1 MYQNIP
7 KYTETDAKIH
17 ISQQC
22 RNPAFYLCIKQQF
35 IINSMMKTNMISI
48 GMCAFTLMACGGQL
62 SFRETLQTQVVPM
75 SEANLAIP
83 ITALQDLPPA
93 AVFHQSSGQANVS
106 VRLVHDTLF
115 VESRCDSLMQ
125 LVYQYEN
132 QINQWQQ
139 ERQNQ
144 VVHTER
150 DIGWKGP
157 KIGITFMIGL
167 LILLGWI
174 WVKNKSP
181 GR

>member
-1 MYQNIP
+1 
-7 KYTETDAKIH
+7 
-17 ISQQC
+17 
-22 RNPAFYLCIKQQF
+22 
-35 IINSMMKTNMISI
+35 MKTNMISI
-48 GMCAFTLMACGGQL
+48 WMCTLALTACEASKESVVNQQKADWGQQ

-83 ITALQDLPPA
+83 VTALHELPPTA
-93 AVFHQSSGQANVS
+93 AFHQSSGQAHVS

-144 VVHTER
+144 VVHQER
-150 DIGWKGP
+150 DVGWKGP
-157 KIGITFMIGL
+157 IIGTVFL
-167 LILLGWI
+167 VCILLFFGWI
-174 WVKNKSP
+174 WIKNKSP
-181 GR
+181 GQAQNTG

>member
-1 MYQNIP
+1 
-7 KYTETDAKIH
+7 
-17 ISQQC
+17 
-22 RNPAFYLCIKQQF
+22 
-35 IINSMMKTNMISI
+35 MKTNMISI
-48 GMCAFTLMACGGQL
+48 WMCTFTLMACGASKETVVNQEKADWGQL

-83 ITALQDLPPA
+83 ITALHDLPPA

-139 ERQNQ
+139 ERHNQ
-144 VVHTER
+144 IVHTER
-150 DIGWKGP
+150 DIGWKGSI
-157 KIGITFMIGL
+157 IGTVFWVSL
-167 LILLGWI
+167 LLFFGWI
-174 WVKNKSP
+174 WIKNKSS

>member
-1 MYQNIP
+1 
-7 KYTETDAKIH
+7 
-17 ISQQC
+17 
-22 RNPAFYLCIKQQF
+22 
-35 IINSMMKTNMISI
+35 MKTNMISI
-48 GMCAFTLMACGGQL
+48 WMCAFTLMACGASKETVINQEKADWGQL

-83 ITALQDLPPA
+83 ITALHDLPPA

-125 LVYQYEN
+125 LVYQYES

-144 VVHTER
+144 VVHQER
-150 DIGWKGP
+150 DVGWKGP
-157 KIGITFMIGL
+157 IIGTVFGVGL
-167 LILLGWI
+167 LLFFGWI

>member
-1 MYQNIP
+1 
-7 KYTETDAKIH
+7 
-17 ISQQC
+17 
-22 RNPAFYLCIKQQF
+22 
-35 IINSMMKTNMISI
+35 MKTNMISI
-48 GMCAFTLMACGGQL
+48 GMCAFTLMACGASKETVVNQEKADWGQL
-62 SFRETLQTQVVPM
+62 SFRETLQTQVV
-75 SEANLAIP
+75 
-83 ITALQDLPPA
+83 PA

-125 LVYQYEN
+125 LVYQYES

-144 VVHTER
+144 VVHQER
-150 DIGWKGP
+150 DVGWKGP
-157 KIGITFMIGL
+157 IIGTVFGVGL
-167 LILLGWI
+167 LLFFGWI

>member
-1 MYQNIP
+1 
-7 KYTETDAKIH
+7 
-17 ISQQC
+17 
-22 RNPAFYLCIKQQF
+22 
-35 IINSMMKTNMISI
+35 MKTNMISI
-48 GMCAFTLMACGGQL
+48 GMCAFTLMACGASKETVVNQEKADWGQL

-83 ITALQDLPPA
+83 ITALHDLPPA
-93 AVFHQSSGQANVS
+93 AAFHQSSGQAHVS

-144 VVHTER
+144 VVHQER
-150 DIGWKGP
+150 DVGWKGQ
-157 KIGITFMIGL
+157 ITGAVLLLGLFVLIGL
-167 LILLGWI
+167 IWI
-174 WVKNKSP
+174 KNKSP
-181 GR
+181 

>member
-1 MYQNIP
+1 
-7 KYTETDAKIH
+7 
-17 ISQQC
+17 
-22 RNPAFYLCIKQQF
+22 
-35 IINSMMKTNMISI
+35 MKTNMISI
-48 GMCAFTLMACGGQL
+48 WMCTLALTACEASKESVVNQQKADWGQQ

-83 ITALQDLPPA
+83 VTALHELPPTA
-93 AVFHQSSGQANVS
+93 AFHQSSGQAHVS

-150 DIGWKGP
+150 DIGWKEP
-157 KIGITFMIGL
+157 IIGITFMSGL
-167 LILLGWI
+167 LIWLGWI
-174 WVKNKSP
+174 WIKNKSP

>member
-1 MYQNIP
+1 
-7 KYTETDAKIH
+7 
-17 ISQQC
+17 
-22 RNPAFYLCIKQQF
+22 
-35 IINSMMKTNMISI
+35 MKTNMISI
-48 GMCAFTLMACGGQL
+48 WMCAFTLMACGASKETVVNQEKADWGQL

-83 ITALQDLPPA
+83 ITG
-93 AVFHQSSGQANVS
+93 SGQANVS

-144 VVHTER
+144 VVHQER
-150 DIGWKGP
+150 DVGWKGP
-157 KIGITFMIGL
+157 IIGTVFGVGL
-167 LILLGWI
+167 LLFFGWI

>member
-1 MYQNIP
+1 
-7 KYTETDAKIH
+7 
-17 ISQQC
+17 
-22 RNPAFYLCIKQQF
+22 
-35 IINSMMKTNMISI
+35 MKTNMISI
-48 GMCAFTLMACGGQL
+48 WVCAFTLMACGASKETVVDQEKADWGQL

-83 ITALQDLPPA
+83 ITALHDLPPA

-174 WVKNKSP
+174 WIKNKSL

>member
-1 MYQNIP
+1 
-7 KYTETDAKIH
+7 
-17 ISQQC
+17 
-22 RNPAFYLCIKQQF
+22 
-35 IINSMMKTNMISI
+35 MKTNLISI
-48 GMCAFTLMACGGQL
+48 WVCAFTLMACGASKETVVDQEKADWGQLSFRETLQTQVVPMSEDWGQL

-106 VRLVHDTLF
+106 VRLIHDTLF

-125 LVYQYEN
+125 LVYQYEK

-144 VVHTER
+144 MEHREW

-157 KIGITFMIGL
+157 IIGITFMIGL

-174 WVKNKSP
+174 WIKNKSP

>member
-1 MYQNIP
+1 
-7 KYTETDAKIH
+7 
-17 ISQQC
+17 
-22 RNPAFYLCIKQQF
+22 
-35 IINSMMKTNMISI
+35 MKTNLISI
-48 GMCAFTLMACGGQL
+48 WMCAFTLMACGASKETVVDQEKADWGQL

-150 DIGWKGP
+150 DIGWKEP
-157 KIGITFMIGL
+157 IIGITFMIGL

-174 WVKNKSP
+174 WIKNKSP